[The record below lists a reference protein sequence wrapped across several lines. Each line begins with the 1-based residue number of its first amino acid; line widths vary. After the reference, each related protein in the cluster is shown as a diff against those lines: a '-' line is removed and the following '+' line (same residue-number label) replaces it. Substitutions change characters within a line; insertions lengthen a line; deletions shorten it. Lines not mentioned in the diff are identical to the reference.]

1 MYPYLNPQASASR
14 TEYATAANNNPDY
27 GYNHSENRKQF
38 TSNEQLMAGLDKF
51 VRRYESKFHSHIK
64 NFIKYTNTIIYS

>member
-14 TEYATAANNNPDY
+14 AEYATAANNNPDY
-27 GYNHSENRKQF
+27 DHNHSENRKHF

-51 VRRYESKFHSHIK
+51 VRRYESKFHSR
-64 NFIKYTNTIIYS
+64 TTTLS